1 MSEIEYE
8 VEMALLHLDQDM
20 DAQEAAM
27 FDELNE
33 QTGIRR
39 AEAKKEQEEQA
50 QKEMELLM
58 TERMRKEHNA
68 HWESRWNALKSAA
81 GSLAATLISG
91 TTPLVLPS
99 LGPLAFTI
107 MCLSASW
114 LLYVLAHD
122 LAPEVSW
129 FMAHK
134 GELT

>member
-1 MSEIEYE
+1 
-8 VEMALLHLDQDM
+8 
-20 DAQEAAM
+20 
-27 FDELNE
+27 
-33 QTGIRR
+33 
-39 AEAKKEQEEQA
+39 
-50 QKEMELLM
+50 M
-58 TERMRKEHNA
+58 TEKMRKEHNA
-68 HWESRWNALKSAA
+68 HWEKRWNALKSTA

-114 LLYVLAHD
+114 FLYVLAHD

-134 GELT
+134 EELA